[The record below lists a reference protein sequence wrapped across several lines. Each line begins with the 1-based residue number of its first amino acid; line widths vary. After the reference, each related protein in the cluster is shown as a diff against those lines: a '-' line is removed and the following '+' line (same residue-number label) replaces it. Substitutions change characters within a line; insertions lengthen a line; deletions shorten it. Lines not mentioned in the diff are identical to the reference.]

1 MSILYVEEYQSIGST
16 PSNGPSQMG
25 KEPSLASQ
33 TVAESASSA
42 KSSAFQVGTTVVRL
56 HTDAICSVNFGPAG
70 SVTAATTNKRMA
82 ANQTEYFEVPRGGT
96 YAVAVITN
104 T

>member
-1 MSILYVEEYQSIGST
+1 MSVLYVEEYARIGGDN
-16 PSNGPSQMG
+16 NGPYQMG
-25 KEPSLASQ
+25 AEPSLASQ
-33 TVAESASSA
+33 TVAESGSSA
-42 KSSAFQVGTTVVRL
+42 KSSAFQVATTVVRI
-56 HTDAICSVNFGPAG
+56 HTDAICSINFGPAG

-82 ANQTEYFEVPRGGT
+82 ANQTEYFVVPRGGT